1 MINNNFVLIRDKVN
15 AATNAQELSDAIAFG
30 MNNSQWLSDEH
41 QGVLKSMIDTRKI
54 ALGLPRPETAIAE
67 DGTTPTPAE
76 RVAAEYKED
85 DAKNF
90 TPITIEMSNTPTT
103 VSPWVDLAPSST
115 VDTEPWIDD
124 TPKWKRTRKA
134 KEEPAA
140 LQIMYR
146 VKRRVNKPIDWV
158 QYSNNE
164 YEVEVSSTDQVTLLS
179 ELDAI
184 EKEVI
189 GRLSLYNKDA
199 LDKQKELGYQQGVK
213 EATEKIKAT
222 PVKVEQAPAKNIA
235 WAPVEYDISQVS
247 KIDVEYATMRYQRL
261 NGFVLQLFNHMPEV
275 KALYAE
281 FDKVNPKVITP
292 TTNL

>member
-90 TPITIEMSNTPTT
+90 TPITIETTNTNDVVMPIPI
-103 VSPWVDLAPSST
+103 VEAIVQSST
-115 VDTEPWIDD
+115 QEAP
-124 TPKWKRTRKA
+124 KRTRKV

-146 VKRRVNKPIDWV
+146 FKRRVNKPIDWV

-199 LDKQKELGYQQGVK
+199 LDAHGQKQKELGYQQGVK